1 MGVYTQEKIGLIPQS
16 IVRTLD
22 RLRRQLLPEGR
33 VLALE
38 EFRISRLR
46 TIVALQCLFILITVP
61 VFVHFIGKGIVIKPS
76 VQYFWNIQHNEIFL
90 NSYQTKRAYYEMRE
104 FHNILFFE
112 SLTQDRSL
120 NERVHLCQQSTSINP
135 DSQPLSERFKV
146 NQMVNLAS
154 QHESSFPTIIETT
167 NLLSSESK
175 LDDVEEQIKH
185 KAVQLAVKYNQQS
198 IEAITDFVGDVVTM
212 ITIRILLLLL
222 KTQIVFLKAFL
233 LECFYSLNDAKKS
246 VLIFFVT
253 DLLVGYH
260 SPKGWQLLTESLLRH
275 YGLPESRVFI
285 KFLIAILPVLLDT
298 LFKYWIFRHL
308 NRTSPSTVVT
318 YHALIE

>member
-1 MGVYTQEKIGLIPQS
+1 MFSVNNREGELLSLASFVKTIKNIWFSTRTACVCFFAGFCLQANIETHKKKIPFIVLLMGVYTQEKIGLIPQS

-175 LDDVEEQIKH
+175 LDDVEEQIK
-185 KAVQLAVKYNQQS
+185 N
-198 IEAITDFVGDVVTM
+198 
-212 ITIRILLLLL
+212 
-222 KTQIVFLKAFL
+222 
-233 LECFYSLNDAKKS
+233 
-246 VLIFFVT
+246 
-253 DLLVGYH
+253 
-260 SPKGWQLLTESLLRH
+260 
-275 YGLPESRVFI
+275 GLP
-285 KFLIAILPVLLDT
+285 LICL
-298 LFKYWIFRHL
+298 KM
-308 NRTSPSTVVT
+308 
-318 YHALIE
+318 